1 MHLKHASMPCSPP
14 LKRIKPMKHLKQLF
28 RIIKINRVLTYYQI
42 DKMVLT
48 DTKYAWLIWF
58 NMLLPWNWRDKSSA
72 NRGENIRLALEELG
86 PIFIK
91 LGQAL
96 STRKDLLPPDIS
108 VELIKLQ
115 DDCPPFDA
123 EHSRQLVEDALK
135 RPIHEAFAEFDTTPI
150 ASASI
155 AQVHGA
161 KLHTGTDVVV
171 KVVRPGIKP
180 IIEQDV
186 AIMFMLARLFE
197 AAVKIAKRLHPVE
210 VVAEFEKTILDELD
224 MIREAANAAQ
234 LRRNFNGSSLLY
246 VPEIYWSHTT
256 EHVMTM
262 ERIYGIRISE
272 TNKLIEA
279 GISLTEL
286 SAKGVVI
293 FFTQV
298 FKHNFF
304 HADMHPGN
312 IFVLP
317 DGRYAAIDFGIMG
330 TLDPEDQRYLA
341 ENFLAFFNR
350 DYLRVAEL
358 HIESEWVPRDTRVN
372 ELESAIR
379 SVCEPIWDR
388 PLKDISFGLVLMRLF
403 QTARRF
409 GMEVQPQLVLL
420 QKTLLNIEGLGR
432 QLDDELD
439 LWDTAKPFLEEWM
452 HDRMGPKGLARNI
465 KNNLPF
471 WTEHAPQIPGLLHT
485 SLTKLAHAD
494 FSGQAQH
501 IALLEKQI
509 AQQNRAQR
517 NRTIG
522 ILLIIL
528 ALLPELIHQNW
539 IDKDILQPI
548 LMILGGWLIIRK

>member
-1 MHLKHASMPCSPP
+1 M
-14 LKRIKPMKHLKQLF
+14 KRLKQFF

-58 NMLLPWNWRDKSSA
+58 NMIAPWNWRSKSEGT
-72 NRGENIRLALEELG
+72 RGERIRLALEELG

-96 STRKDLLPPDIS
+96 STRKDLLPQDIS

-123 EHSRQLVEDALK
+123 EHSKQLVEEGLGK
-135 RPIHEAFAEFDTTPI
+135 TVEEAFAKFDTEPM

-155 AQVHGA
+155 AQVHA
-161 KLHTGTDVVV
+161 ATLHTGTDVIV
-171 KVVRPGIKP
+171 KVVRPDILP
-180 IIEQDV
+180 VIEQDV
-186 AIMFMLARLFE
+186 AIMYGLARLLE
-197 AAVKIAKRLHPVE
+197 AAVKIAKRLHPVD

-224 MIREAANAAQ
+224 MVREAANATQ
-234 LRRNFNGSSLLY
+234 LRRNFQDSDLLY
-246 VPEIYWSHTT
+246 VPEIYWSHTS
-256 EHVMTM
+256 ERVMTM

-272 TNKLIEA
+272 TEKLMEA
-279 GISLTEL
+279 GISLTDL

-350 DYLRVAEL
+350 DYLRVSEL

-432 QLDDELD
+432 QMDDELD

-452 HDRMGPKGLARNI
+452 HDRMGPKGFVRNV
-465 KNNLPF
+465 KGNLPF
-471 WTEHAPQIPGLLHT
+471 WMEQAPKMPGLLHA

-494 FSGQAQH
+494 FNSQSKQMAR
-501 IALLEKQI
+501 LEQQI
-509 AQQNRAQR
+509 AEQTRAQR
-517 NRTIG
+517 HRTIG
-522 ILLIIL
+522 LLIIAF
-528 ALLPELIHQNW
+528 ALLPGLLNQEWLHESPLQLVLIV
-539 IDKDILQPI
+539 I
-548 LMILGGWLIIRK
+548 GGWLIIRK

>member
-1 MHLKHASMPCSPP
+1 MKP
-14 LKRIKPMKHLKQLF
+14 IKQFF
-28 RIIKINRVLTYYQI
+28 RMIKINRVLTYYQI

-48 DTKYAWLIWF
+48 ETKYSWLIWLNLIF
-58 NMLLPWNWRDKSSA
+58 PWNWRKKSVA
-72 NRGENIRLALEELG
+72 GRGEQIRLALEELG

-96 STRKDLLPPDIS
+96 STRKDLLPHDIS
-108 VELIKLQ
+108 IELVKLQ
-115 DDCPPFDA
+115 DDCPPFD
-123 EHSRQLVEDALK
+123 EVHSKQLIEEGLKQTVE
-135 RPIHEAFAEFDTTPI
+135 EAFAEFDPI
-150 ASASI
+150 PMASASI
-155 AQVHGA
+155 AQVHA
-161 KLHTGTDVVV
+161 ATLHTGTKVIV
-171 KVVRPGIKP
+171 KVVRPDIKP

-186 AIMFMLARLFE
+186 AIMFGLAKLFE
-197 AAVKIAKRLHPVE
+197 AAVQIAKRLHPVE

-224 MIREAANAAQ
+224 MMREAANATQ
-234 LRRNFNGSSLLY
+234 LRRNFEDSDLLY
-246 VPEIYWSHTT
+246 VPEIYWSHTSQS
-256 EHVMTM
+256 VMTM

-272 TNKLIEA
+272 TEKLIEA
-279 GISLTEL
+279 GIDLTDL

-330 TLDPEDQRYLA
+330 TLAPDDQRYLA

-350 DYLRVAEL
+350 DYLRVSEL
-358 HIESEWVPRDTRVN
+358 HIESEWVPKGTRVN
-372 ELESAIR
+372 EFESAIR

-439 LWDTAKPFLEEWM
+439 LWDTAKPFLEDWM
-452 HDRMGPKGLARNI
+452 QERVGPKGLVKNI
-465 KNNLPF
+465 KANLPF
-471 WTEHAPQIPGLLHT
+471 WIEQAPELPGLLHA
-485 SLTKLAHAD
+485 SLNKLAHID
-494 FSGQAQH
+494 IHQQSDQ
-501 IALLEKQI
+501 IARLEKQI
-509 AQQNRAQR
+509 EAQTTAQR

-522 ILLIIL
+522 VLIIL
-528 ALLPELIHQNW
+528 FALLPGLVNQEW
-539 IDKDILQPI
+539 INESWLQI
-548 LMILGGWLIIRK
+548 VLVVFGAYFIIKK

>member
-1 MHLKHASMPCSPP
+1 
-14 LKRIKPMKHLKQLF
+14 MKLVKKLL
-28 RIIKINRVLTYYQI
+28 RLIKINRVLTHYQI
-42 DKMVLT
+42 DR
-48 DTKYAWLIWF
+48 LIFEQSRFSWFIVF
-58 NMLLPWNWRDKSSA
+58 NMLFPWNWGSKSDAS
-72 NRGENIRLALEELG
+72 RGERIRLALEELG

-91 LGQAL
+91 FGQAL
-96 STRKDLLPPDIS
+96 STRKDLLPYDIAI
-108 VELIKLQ
+108 ELAKLQ
-115 DDCPPFDA
+115 DDCPPFDENHSLQMI
-123 EHSRQLVEDALK
+123 EHGLGKTVG
-135 RPIHEAFAEFDTTPI
+135 EAFATFNPVPM

-155 AQVHGA
+155 AQVHEA
-161 KLHTGTDVVV
+161 TMHTGTEVVV
-171 KVVRPGIKP
+171 KVVRPDIKP

-186 AIMFMLARLFE
+186 SIMFSLAHLIE

-224 MIREAANAAQ
+224 MMREAANAGQ
-234 LRRNFNGSSLLY
+234 LKRNFEGSDLLY
-246 VPEIYWSHTT
+246 VPEIYWDLTS
-256 EHVMTM
+256 ESVMTM
-262 ERIYGIRISE
+262 ERIRGIRISE
-272 TNKLIEA
+272 TDKLIES
-279 GISLTEL
+279 GIDLTDL
-286 SAKGVVI
+286 SAKGVII

-330 TLDPEDQRYLA
+330 TLMPEDQRYLA

-350 DYLRVAEL
+350 NYLRVSEL
-358 HIESEWVPRDTRVN
+358 HIESEWVPKDTRVN

-439 LWDTAKPFLEEWM
+439 LWDTAKPFLEDWM
-452 HDRMGPKGLARNI
+452 QERVGPKGLVKKVKENM
-465 KNNLPF
+465 PF
-471 WTEHAPQIPGLLHT
+471 WMEQAPEIPGMLHST
-485 SLTKLAHAD
+485 LNRLNHQGVSIQSEQLARLE
-494 FSGQAQH
+494 QA
-501 IALLEKQI
+501 INKQSRHHK
-509 AQQNRAQR
+509 Q
-517 NRTIG
+517 
-522 ILLIIL
+522 L
-528 ALLPELIHQNW
+528 ALGFALIVFGLFMPFEVDYYNW
-539 IDKDILQPI
+539 VQIGL
-548 LMILGGWLIIRK
+548 LVTGGYLLLKK

>member
-1 MHLKHASMPCSPP
+1 
-14 LKRIKPMKHLKQLF
+14 MKLLKQLF
-28 RIIKINRVLTYYQI
+28 RIIKINQVLTHYQI
-42 DKMVLT
+42 DKMVLSG
-48 DTKYAWLIWF
+48 TKYSWLI
-58 NMLLPWNWRDKSSA
+58 LLNRLFPWNWSGLSQA
-72 NRGENIRLALEELG
+72 GRGERIRLSLEELG

-96 STRKDLLPPDIS
+96 STRKDLLPQDIS
-108 VELIKLQ
+108 VELTKLQ
-115 DDCPPFDA
+115 DDCPPFD
-123 EHSRQLVEDALK
+123 EVHSKQLIETALK
-135 RPIHEAFAEFDTTPI
+135 QSVEEAFAEFDPVPM

-161 KLHTGTDVVV
+161 KLHSGTDVVV
-171 KVVRPGIKP
+171 KVVRPDIKP

-186 AIMFMLARLFE
+186 AIMYSLAKLLE
-197 AAVKIAKRLHPVE
+197 TAVKESRRLHPVE
-210 VVAEFEKTILDELD
+210 VVSEFEKTILDELD
-224 MIREAANAAQ
+224 MMREAANATQ
-234 LRRNFNGSSLLY
+234 LRRNFEDSELLY
-246 VPEIYWSHTT
+246 VPEIYWSHTNDN
-256 EHVMTM
+256 VMTM
-262 ERIYGIRISE
+262 ERIYGTRISE
-272 TNKLIEA
+272 IEKIQEQ
-279 GISLTEL
+279 GIDLTDL
-286 SAKGVVI
+286 SAKGVTI

-330 TLDPEDQRYLA
+330 TLTPEDQRYLA

-379 SVCEPIWDR
+379 AVCEPIWDR
-388 PLKDISFGLVLMRLF
+388 PLKEISFGLFLMRLF

-439 LWDTAKPFLEEWM
+439 LWDTAKPFLEGWM
-452 HDRMGPKGLARNI
+452 KDRVGPQSLVKNI
-465 KNNLPF
+465 KANLPF
-471 WTEHAPQIPGLLHT
+471 WIEQAPQIPGLLH
-485 SLTKLAHAD
+485 SAINKMAHNGLGVQSSQLAELQQEVRKQNTQQRNLGIGLGLILLGL
-494 FSGQAQH
+494 FIPFELEYQLWSQITL
-501 IALLEKQI
+501 IALGSYFLIK
-509 AQQNRAQR
+509 R
-517 NRTIG
+517 N
-522 ILLIIL
+522 
-528 ALLPELIHQNW
+528 
-539 IDKDILQPI
+539 
-548 LMILGGWLIIRK
+548 

>member
-1 MHLKHASMPCSPP
+1 MKP
-14 LKRIKPMKHLKQLF
+14 IKQFF
-28 RIIKINRVLTYYQI
+28 RMIKINRVLTYYQI
-42 DKMVLT
+42 DKMVLS
-48 DTKYAWLIWF
+48 DTKYSWLIWLNLIF
-58 NMLLPWNWRDKSSA
+58 PWNWRKKSVA
-72 NRGENIRLALEELG
+72 GRGEQIRLALEELG

-96 STRKDLLPPDIS
+96 STRKDLLPHDIS
-108 VELIKLQ
+108 LELVKLQ
-115 DDCPPFDA
+115 DDCPPFD
-123 EHSRQLVEDALK
+123 EVHSKQLIEEGLKQTVE
-135 RPIHEAFAEFDTTPI
+135 EAFAEFDPI
-150 ASASI
+150 PMASASI
-155 AQVHGA
+155 AQVHA
-161 KLHTGTDVVV
+161 ATLHTGTEVVV
-171 KVVRPGIKP
+171 KVVRPDIKP

-186 AIMFMLARLFE
+186 AIMFGLAKLFE
-197 AAVKIAKRLHPVE
+197 AAVQIAKRLHPVE

-224 MIREAANAAQ
+224 MMREAANATQ
-234 LRRNFNGSSLLY
+234 LRRNFEDSDLLY
-246 VPEIYWSHTT
+246 VPEIYWSHTSQS
-256 EHVMTM
+256 VMTM

-272 TNKLIEA
+272 TEKLIEA
-279 GISLTEL
+279 GIDLTDL

-330 TLDPEDQRYLA
+330 TLAPDDQRYLA

-350 DYLRVAEL
+350 DYLRVSEL
-358 HIESEWVPRDTRVN
+358 HIESEWVPKGTRVN
-372 ELESAIR
+372 EFESAIR

-439 LWDTAKPFLEEWM
+439 LWDTAKPFLEDWM
-452 HDRMGPKGLARNI
+452 QERVGPKGLVKNI
-465 KNNLPF
+465 KANLPF
-471 WTEHAPQIPGLLHT
+471 WIEQAPQIPGLLHA
-485 SLTKLAHAD
+485 SLNKLAHMD
-494 FSGQAQH
+494 MHQQSDQ
-501 IALLEKQI
+501 IARLEKQI
-509 AQQNRAQR
+509 EAQTTAQR

-522 ILLIIL
+522 VLIIL
-528 ALLPELIHQNW
+528 FALLPGLVNQDWVNESW
-539 IDKDILQPI
+539 LQI
-548 LMILGGWLIIRK
+548 VLVVTGAYFIIKK

>member
-1 MHLKHASMPCSPP
+1 MRIPKRTVSM
-14 LKRIKPMKHLKQLF
+14 KPMKPF
-28 RIIKINRVLTYYQI
+28 RQFMRMIKINRVLTYYQI
-42 DKMVLT
+42 DKMVFA
-48 DTKYAWLIWF
+48 DTKYSWLIAL
-58 NMLLPWNWRDKSSA
+58 NLLIPWNWRKKSVA
-72 NRGENIRLALEELG
+72 GRGEQIRLALEELG

-91 LGQAL
+91 FGQAL
-96 STRKDLLPPDIS
+96 STRKDLLPHDIS
-108 VELIKLQ
+108 VELVKLQ
-115 DDCPPFDA
+115 DDCPPFDEA
-123 EHSRQLVEDALK
+123 HSKQLIEAGLKQTVE
-135 RPIHEAFAEFDTTPI
+135 EAYAEFDPVPM

-155 AQVHGA
+155 AQVHA
-161 KLHTGTDVVV
+161 ARLHCGTEVVV
-171 KVVRPGIKP
+171 KVVRPDIKP

-186 AIMFMLARLFE
+186 AILYGLAKLFE
-197 AAVKIAKRLHPVE
+197 AAVQIAKRLHPVE

-224 MIREAANAAQ
+224 MMREAANATQ
-234 LRRNFNGSSLLY
+234 LRRNFEHSDLLY
-246 VPEIYWSHTT
+246 VPEIYWSHTST
-256 EHVMTM
+256 GVMTM

-272 TNKLIEA
+272 TEKLIEA
-279 GISLTEL
+279 GIDLTDL

-330 TLDPEDQRYLA
+330 TLAPDDQRYLA

-350 DYLRVAEL
+350 DYLRVSEL
-358 HIESEWVPRDTRVN
+358 HIESEWVPKGTRVN
-372 ELESAIR
+372 EFESAIR

-388 PLKDISFGLVLMRLF
+388 PLKEISFGLVLMRLF

-452 HDRMGPKGLARNI
+452 QERVGPKGLVKNI
-465 KNNLPF
+465 KANLPF
-471 WTEHAPQIPGLLHT
+471 WIEQAPQLPGLLHA
-485 SLTKLAHAD
+485 SLHKLAHLD
-494 FSGQAQH
+494 TQQQSEQ
-501 IALLEKQI
+501 IARLEKQI
-509 AQQNRAQR
+509 AAQTTAQR
-517 NRTIG
+517 NRTLG
-522 ILLIIL
+522 VLIIL
-528 ALLPELIHQNW
+528 FALLPGLVNQDWINESWLQVALIVFGVYF
-539 IDKDILQPI
+539 IVK
-548 LMILGGWLIIRK
+548 K

>member
-1 MHLKHASMPCSPP
+1 MKP
-14 LKRIKPMKHLKQLF
+14 IKQFF
-28 RIIKINRVLTYYQI
+28 RMIKINRVLTYYQI

-48 DTKYAWLIWF
+48 DTKYSWLIWLNLIF
-58 NMLLPWNWRDKSSA
+58 PWNWHKKSKA
-72 NRGENIRLALEELG
+72 GRGEQIRLALEELG

-96 STRKDLLPPDIS
+96 STRKDLLPHDIS
-108 VELIKLQ
+108 LELVKLQ
-115 DDCPPFDA
+115 DDCPPFD
-123 EHSRQLVEDALK
+123 EVHSKQLIEEGLKQTVE
-135 RPIHEAFAEFDTTPI
+135 EAFAEFDPI
-150 ASASI
+150 PMASASI
-155 AQVHGA
+155 AQVHA
-161 KLHTGTDVVV
+161 ATLHTGTEVVV
-171 KVVRPGIKP
+171 KVVRPDIKP

-186 AIMFMLARLFE
+186 AIMFGLAKLFE
-197 AAVKIAKRLHPVE
+197 AAVQIAKRLHPVE

-224 MIREAANAAQ
+224 MMREAANATQ
-234 LRRNFNGSSLLY
+234 LRRNFEDSDLLY
-246 VPEIYWSHTT
+246 VPEIYWSHTSQS
-256 EHVMTM
+256 VMTM

-272 TNKLIEA
+272 TEKLIEA
-279 GISLTEL
+279 GIDLTDL

-330 TLDPEDQRYLA
+330 TLAPDDQRYLA

-358 HIESEWVPRDTRVN
+358 HIESEWVPKGTRVN
-372 ELESAIR
+372 EFESAIR

-439 LWDTAKPFLEEWM
+439 LWDTAKPFLENWM
-452 HDRMGPKGLARNI
+452 QERVGPKGLVKNI
-465 KNNLPF
+465 KANMPF
-471 WTEHAPQIPGLLHT
+471 WIEQAPQLPGLLHA
-485 SLTKLAHAD
+485 SLHKLSHLD
-494 FSGQAQH
+494 TQQN
-501 IALLEKQI
+501 ALQMVRLEKQI
-509 AQQNRAQR
+509 EAQTIAQR

-522 ILLIIL
+522 LLIIL
-528 ALLPELIHQNW
+528 FAVLPGLVNQDWLNETWLQIALIVTGVYF
-539 IDKDILQPI
+539 IL
-548 LMILGGWLIIRK
+548 KK

>member
-1 MHLKHASMPCSPP
+1 
-14 LKRIKPMKHLKQLF
+14 MKHLKQLF
-28 RIIKINRVLTYYQI
+28 RMIKINRVLTYYQI

-58 NMLLPWNWRDKSSA
+58 NMVLPWNWRGKSSGS
-72 NRGENIRLALEELG
+72 RGENIRLALEELG

-123 EHSRQLVEDALK
+123 EHSKQLVEEALGK
-135 RPIHEAFAEFDTTPI
+135 TTEEAFAEFDTEPM

-155 AQVHGA
+155 AQVHAA

-171 KVVRPGIKP
+171 KVVRPDIKP

-186 AIMFMLARLFE
+186 AIMFMLARLLE
-197 AAVKIAKRLHPVE
+197 AAVKIAKRLHPVD

-224 MIREAANAAQ
+224 MIREAANATQ
-234 LRRNFNGSSLLY
+234 LRRNFEDSDLLY
-246 VPEIYWSHTT
+246 VPEIYWSHTA
-256 EHVMTM
+256 ERVMTM

-272 TNKLIEA
+272 TEKLMEA
-279 GISLTEL
+279 GISLTKL

-350 DYLRVAEL
+350 DYLRVSEL

-432 QLDDELD
+432 QMDDELD

-452 HDRMGPKGLARNI
+452 HDRMGPKGFVRNV
-465 KNNLPF
+465 KSNLPF
-471 WTEHAPQIPGLLHT
+471 WMENAPEMPRLLHA
-485 SLTKLAHAD
+485 SLNKLAHAD
-494 FSGQAQH
+494 FGGQAEQM
-501 IALLEKQI
+501 ARLEKQI
-509 AQQNRAQR
+509 AEQNRAQR

-522 ILLIIL
+522 VLLIVF
-528 ALLPELIHQNW
+528 ALLPGIIDQEW
-539 IDKDILQPI
+539 INESMLQVILVVI
-548 LMILGGWLIIRK
+548 GGWLIVRK

>member
-1 MHLKHASMPCSPP
+1 
-14 LKRIKPMKHLKQLF
+14 MKLIRKLL
-28 RIIKINRVLTYYQI
+28 RMIKINRVLTHYQI
-42 DKMVLT
+42 DKLILENS
-48 DTKYAWLIWF
+48 KFAWLILL
-58 NMLLPWNWRDKSSA
+58 NKLLPWNWSKRSNAS
-72 NRGENIRLALEELG
+72 RGERIRLSLEELG

-96 STRKDLLPPDIS
+96 STRKDLMPHDIS
-108 VELIKLQ
+108 IELAKLQ
-115 DDCPPFDA
+115 DDCPPFD
-123 EHSRQLVEDALK
+123 EQKSINMIEEALNS
-135 RPIHEAFAEFDTTPI
+135 PVNEAFASFNPVPI

-155 AQVHGA
+155 AQVHEA
-161 KLHTGTDVVV
+161 VLHTGTEVVV
-171 KVVRPGIKP
+171 KVVRPDIKP
-180 IIEQDV
+180 VIEQDV
-186 AIMFMLARLFE
+186 SIMFSLAKLIE

-210 VVAEFEKTILDELD
+210 VVEEFEKTILDELD
-224 MIREAANAAQ
+224 MMREAANAGQ
-234 LRRNFNGSSLLY
+234 LKRNFDNSDLLY
-246 VPEIYWSHTT
+246 VPEVYWELTSQS
-256 EHVMTM
+256 VMTM
-262 ERIYGIRISE
+262 ERIRGIRISE
-272 TNKLIEA
+272 TEKLMEA
-279 GISLTEL
+279 GIDLTDL
-286 SAKGVVI
+286 SAKGVII

-330 TLDPEDQRYLA
+330 TLTPEDQRYLA

-358 HIESEWVPRDTRVN
+358 HIESEWVPKDTRVN

-439 LWDTAKPFLEEWM
+439 LWDTAKPFLEDWM
-452 HDRMGPKGLARNI
+452 QERVGPKGMA
-465 KNNLPF
+465 KKVKANLPF
-471 WTEHAPQIPGLLHT
+471 WMEQMPEIPGMLYNSLHKI
-485 SLTKLAHAD
+485 SHQG
-494 FSGQAQH
+494 FNIHS
-501 IALLEKQI
+501 EQI
-509 AQQNRAQR
+509 ERIEARIEEQNRQQKQR
-517 NRTIG
+517 AIG
-522 ILLIIL
+522 FVFILFGL
-528 ALLPELIHQNW
+528 LLPIEADYQDW
-539 IDKDILQPI
+539 IQIGL
-548 LMILGGWLIIRK
+548 LVAGGLFLLKK